1 MLSGAAVDG
10 DVVGMAGID
19 EALTMIFGEMLE
31 RVEEDLTSGEI
42 VAGEELGEGLLDGG
56 DDLFELKIGDLRE
69 EEGLELGGI
78 EGGMYVLDG
87 GGEEGDVFWTE
98 ELIFEGEGFF
108 FFVHGLVPYL
118 NSLTIGKMGCQ
129 DAPRSGGNAARCCP
143 EGRFAVSNGAKGFV
157 SGLILCINRLFILF
171 LYIIV
176 LLISCLYLNCIL
188 SG

>member
-1 MLSGAAVDG
+1 
-10 DVVGMAGID
+10 MAGID
-19 EALTMIFGEMLE
+19 EALTTVFGEMLE
-31 RVEEDLTSGEI
+31 RVEEDLTGGEI

-69 EEGLELGGI
+69 EESLELGGV
-78 EGGMYVLDG
+78 EGGMDVLDG

-108 FFVHGLVPYL
+108 FFMHGLVPYL

-143 EGRFAVSNGAKGFV
+143 EGRFAAPNGAKGFV
-157 SGLILCINRLFILF
+157 SGLILYVKRWFVSFLFVITF
-171 LYIIV
+171 LTHY
-176 LLISCLYLNCIL
+176 LYLNYIL
-188 SG
+188 NC